1 MSPKVKIKKSWI
13 STTLLSRMIIVFLLL
28 VAASFLFSENTI
40 LLSIFETL
48 SIAMGLVVL
57 YFLYVKHQLSAK
69 GEDLQQQISTLVIDK
84 IEKNAS
90 GRLLDIGCGSG
101 ILSVEIA
108 LKCPLI
114 SIYGVDY
121 WKGMWG
127 YSKEECEKLARSYDV
142 AESIT
147 FERCS
152 AASLPF
158 EDESFDIVISNMVFH
173 EVADSQDKREVVKEA
188 LRVLKKNGLFVF
200 QDLFLSQNLYGKPD
214 QLLHYLN
221 ELGVSEIQMEDTVQ
235 LIKVPALLKNKMFF
249 GNTALL
255 YGKR

>member
-1 MSPKVKIKKSWI
+1 MSLKVKTRKSWI
-13 STTLLSRMIIVFLLL
+13 STVLLSRMIIVFLLL
-28 VAASFLFSENTI
+28 VAACFIFSESII

-48 SIAMGLVVL
+48 SIVMGLIVL
-57 YFLYVKHQLSAK
+57 YFFYAKHQLSAK
-69 GEDLQQQISTLVIDK
+69 GEDLQQQISALVIDK
-84 IEKNAS
+84 IDKNAS
-90 GRLLDIGCGSG
+90 GKLLDIGCGSG
-101 ILSVEIA
+101 ILSVELA
-108 LKCPLI
+108 MKCPLI

-121 WKGMWG
+121 WRGMWG
-127 YSKEECEKLARSYDV
+127 YSKEECEKLARSYEV
-142 AESIT
+142 AERIT

-158 EDESFDIVISNMVFH
+158 EDESFDFVISNMVFH
-173 EVADSQDKREVVKEA
+173 EVADAQDKREVIKEA

-200 QDLFLSQNLYGKPD
+200 QDLFLSKKLYGKSEE
-214 QLLHYLN
+214 LLHYLN
-221 ELGVSEIQMEDTVQ
+221 ELGINEIQMEDTVQ